1 MAKTNTTTKPKT
13 KPKATNKTKVK
24 VEKEV
29 ILSRREIKEKV
40 LKTKTGQQTNK
51 LLNIFIIIFLVT
63 FVISMF
69 SNSIIETLNLDISTL
84 AKDLIKIA
92 SDYLFF
98 ITGITMCYFD
108 GKMDGLIASH
118 RK

>member
-1 MAKTNTTTKPKT
+1 MAKTSTTTKTKAKT
-13 KPKATNKTKVK
+13 KATNKTKTK
-24 VEKEV
+24 IEKDI
-29 ILSRREIKEKV
+29 ILTRKEIKEKV

-51 LLNIFIIIFLVT
+51 LLNIFIIIFLIT
-63 FVISMF
+63 FIISMF
-69 SNSIIETLNLDISTL
+69 SNSIIESLNLDISTL
-84 AKDLIKIA
+84 SKDLIKIA